1 MPDRPFRCLDEQ
13 VRHSFHFCYSD
24 KVERDW
30 TRSNTAYRESSPNEH
45 PHVGAENSLQI
56 NHSPVSLP
64 GSSFLENIFLFRS
77 GKIFAQISHS
87 RTILITFTPELDH
100 IFKKN
105 LKSLLRQIWLE
116 SYSKSIIRGEGWTGP
131 FCTSWWWQAICLDRA
146 SD

>member
-1 MPDRPFRCLDEQ
+1 MPYRPFGCLDEQ

-100 IFKKN
+100 ILKKN
-105 LKSLLRQIWLE
+105 LNSLLSKFGWSHIQNLLSEGKVGQVHFAPVGRGRQ
-116 SYSKSIIRGEGWTGP
+116 
-131 FCTSWWWQAICLDRA
+131 FA
-146 SD
+146 

>member
-87 RTILITFTPELDH
+87 RTILITFTPELYH
-100 IFKKN
+100 ILKKN
-105 LKSLLRQIWLE
+105 LKSLFQANLVGVILKIYYQ
-116 SYSKSIIRGEGWTGP
+116 RGR
-131 FCTSWWWQAICLDRA
+131 LDRSILHQLVVA
-146 SD
+146 GNLPR